1 MNPKDKNKDEALKK
15 FISGETTKQDY
26 IDNEITKQKNY
37 SYSDLSYLTVD
48 LNMLPAGMFYP
59 EGTVISIRSA
69 LVGEIQA
76 YSTVDDRN
84 YIDVTEKMNHLLG
97 SCVRVVR
104 PDGKSGNYK
113 DLKDNDRLFLIFM
126 IRELTF
132 QKNTNLAKD
141 VTCDNCNTEFKI
153 QFRATNSV
161 DQPSTFVNFEMEEDL
176 VEFFDNENKCFVF
189 DLNDFDIVGESWKLA
204 PPTIG
209 IQEIFFND
217 IKNKVQND
225 KNPNVAFLK
234 IIPYILWDRTSIT
247 EEGIKKW
254 EKTFK
259 DMGKEEFLFLNSVV
273 DKMKF
278 GIKELVSK
286 CPSCGSEVHTDMS
299 FPAGATSIFSIP
311 DPFTKFKKK

>member
-1 MNPKDKNKDEALKK
+1 MTDKNKNKEEALKK
-15 FISGETTKQDY
+15 FISSETSSTEKK
-26 IDNEITKQKNY
+26 ETPMKKEKSY
-37 SYSDLSYLTVD
+37 SYDNLSYLSVD
-48 LNMLPAGMFYP
+48 LNMLPAGEFYP
-59 EGTVISIRSA
+59 ENTIISIRA
-69 LVGEIQA
+69 ATVGEIQA

-84 YIDVTEKMNHLLG
+84 YIDVTEKMNHILG
-97 SCVRVVR
+97 SCIRVVR

-113 DLKDNDRLFLIFM
+113 DIKDNDRLFLIFM

-141 VTCDNCNTEFKI
+141 VSCGNCNNEFKI
-153 QFRATNSV
+153 QFRATSS
-161 DQPSTFVNFEMEEDL
+161 DEQPSTFVNYEMDEDL
-176 VEFFDNENKCFVF
+176 REFFDEENKCFVF
-189 DLNDFDIVGESWKLA
+189 NLNDFDIEGDTWKIA

-217 IKNKVQND
+217 IKEKVQNE
-225 KNPNVAFLK
+225 KNPNIAFLK

-259 DMGKEEFLFLNSVV
+259 EMGKEEFLFLNSVI
-273 DKMKF
+273 DKLKF
-278 GIKELVSK
+278 GIKELISI

-299 FPAGATSIFSIP
+299 FPEGASSIFSVP